1 MNTVLIID
9 DEDDYR
15 SLIGQFLKDH
25 GWQVL
30 EAAEG
35 DEGIELARRFRPDAV
50 LCDLLMPRGNGF
62 QVCRSI
68 RGEPALR
75 HTRIIVTSGRDYE
88 SDRRS
93 ALDAGADEYLVKP
106 IVTKDLLVILSR
118 LAGQPGA
125 PKTKAEATAPA
136 EPVRVKFWG
145 VRGSVPTPGPGTV
158 HYGGNT
164 SCVEVR
170 ADGEIIVLDAGTG
183 LRALGRALGSEFS
196 KQPLSLT
203 LLLSHTHWDHVHGL
217 PYFLPVYNPNNHIRI
232 LGYEGARK
240 GLSGILSGQMES
252 PHFPVGFDELP
263 GNVVI
268 EELKDMEFNVGAVR
282 VQARF
287 ANHPGICVGYRL
299 FASEG
304 SIAFF
309 PDHEMYSRRRVA
321 PPYPGAGGRVLDF
334 ARGEDEK
341 LAEFLRGV
349 DVLII
354 DAQYTS
360 TEYERHVGWGHGCV
374 DDVVALA
381 LKAQARQLF
390 LFHHDPDHDDAQ
402 VTGMVEHARQLVEAQ
417 KATLLVEAARE
428 GVTVELPAKE
438 RAPKPA

>member
-1 MNTVLIID
+1 VLIID
-9 DEDDYR
+9 DDADYR
-15 SLIGQFLKDH
+15 SLIGQLLKAH

-35 DEGIELARRFRPDAV
+35 DEGFELARRHKPDAV

-75 HTRIIVTSGRDYE
+75 GIKIIVTSGRDYE

-93 ALDAGADEYLVKP
+93 AFDAGADEYLVKP
-106 IVTKDLLVILSR
+106 ISSADVLAILSR
-118 LAGQPGA
+118 LASRPGTPNSKPEVAA
-125 PKTKAEATAPA
+125 PLEPA
-136 EPVRVKFWG
+136 RVKFWG
-145 VRGSVPTPGPGTV
+145 VRGTVPTPGPGTV

-170 ADGEIIVLDAGTG
+170 AEGEIIILDAGTG
-183 LRALGRALGSEFS
+183 LRPLGRALASECR

-203 LLLSHTHWDHVHGL
+203 LLLTHTHWDHVHGL
-217 PYFLPVYNPNNHIRI
+217 PYFLPIYNPNNHIRV

-240 GLSGILSGQMES
+240 GLSGMLSGQMES
-252 PHFPVGFDELP
+252 SYFPVGFDELP
-263 GNVVI
+263 GNISI
-268 EELKDMEFNVGAVR
+268 EELKDMEFNVGTVR

-304 SIAFF
+304 SVAFF

-334 ARGEDEK
+334 ARSEDEK

-349 DVLII
+349 NVLII
-354 DAQYTS
+354 DAQYTAE
-360 TEYERHVGWGHGCV
+360 EYERHVGWGHGCV
-374 DDVVALA
+374 DDVVSLA
-381 LKAQARQLF
+381 LKAQAKQLF

-402 VTGMVEHARQLVEAQ
+402 VARMVEHARELVAAQ
-417 KATLLVEAARE
+417 KGALLVEAARE
-428 GVTVELPAKE
+428 GLAVEFPIKE
-438 RAPKPA
+438 HATKTA